1 MKVMKSAAVLFAI
14 AAIAAT
20 PPPEPPLSDTR
31 LTVHTLVREDVFAGF
46 LDNDMERFARAERN
60 IDTLLA
66 QRPDQRANLL
76 AWKAGA
82 ALYRAV
88 RAHEDNDGATFQRR
102 FQEAL
107 DTFAEA
113 SGLEGSNDGVP
124 AITGGSLA
132 LFADRLPAQHRADA
146 WSRAYDAYT
155 TLWRQQGA
163 VVDKLPVHHR
173 GELLAG
179 LAQSAERTGRREEAQ
194 QHVDKMLALLKGTPY
209 EKTASAWKA
218 DPASAAASNLTCKTC
233 HAPGRLSSRLAA
245 LNQ

>member
-107 DTFAEA
+107 ETFAEA
-113 SGLEGSNDGVP
+113 SGLQGSNDGVP

-132 LFADRLPAQHRADA
+132 LFADRLPAQ
-146 WSRAYDAYT
+146 
-155 TLWRQQGA
+155 
-163 VVDKLPVHHR
+163 HR